1 MDKNYHSFD
10 DQPCLET
17 NTCLG
22 AKLLR
27 LAPINNRQEA
37 LLARLEE
44 NVTSV
49 PAGTLLLNE
58 GEPVRDLIILN
69 EGWVSCRKQLPDGR
83 MSISQIL
90 HPGDIVGFENLAF
103 KQVKNNC
110 LAESNLKV
118 CRFPR
123 EHLNNVFNESPRISA
138 LMMAL
143 GAIEQAIISDRVMI
157 SRRNDGEA
165 RLALFLLQ
173 TLARLRLMNDQ
184 IYDQFHCPLRQQQ
197 IGDATGLT
205 SVHVSRTLGRLE
217 DRGLLARRGQFIRI
231 LDEKKLAELV
241 DFNDRYQQLD
251 FSWLPED

>member
-1 MDKNYHSFD
+1 MRADVS
-10 DQPCLET
+10 
-17 NTCLG
+17 TCLHLQT
-22 AKLLR
+22 AK
-27 LAPINNRQEA
+27 
-37 LLARLEE
+37 
-44 NVTSV
+44 
-49 PAGTLLLNE
+49 
-58 GEPVRDLIILN
+58 
-69 EGWVSCRKQLPDGR
+69 
-83 MSISQIL
+83 
-90 HPGDIVGFENLAF
+90 
-103 KQVKNNC
+103 
-110 LAESNLKV
+110 SNLKV

-123 EHLNNVFNESPRISA
+123 EHLNDVFSESPRISA